1 MLPCERVK
9 GRKSNNKRSSLRAP
23 GFGHKT
29 PYGLALSC
37 LQIQNLQ
44 GDIAKTLEALY
55 RHLQGTSYHH
65 SLLQVSMIK
74 DSSLDYHNIL
84 KYQEKYSYG
93 KVTDIKSVVA
103 DLEQAGIGFEKEGL
117 LRIVKNCQKKISF
130 FIKKIHNIL
139 GLVPLIEN
147 L

>member
-1 MLPCERVK
+1 MALPARPPV
-9 GRKSNNKRSSLRAP
+9 S
-23 GFGHKT
+23 
-29 PYGLALSC
+29 LALSC

-74 DSSLDYHNIL
+74 DSFLDYHNIL
-84 KYQEKYSYG
+84 KYQEKYDYG

-103 DLEQAGIGFEKEGL
+103 DLKQAGIGFENEGF
-117 LRIVKNCQKKISF
+117 LRIVKN
-130 FIKKIHNIL
+130 
-139 GLVPLIEN
+139 
-147 L
+147 